1 MKQLLFVYG
10 TLRRGEAHHQLLAGA
25 RCLGRHRTARRYTMF
40 DLGGFPA
47 IVAGGGAAVVGEL
60 FLIKTG
66 LLARLDA
73 YEDCPREYVRTRID
87 TRFGK
92 AWIYAYRRR
101 PARARTVPSGDWRRR
116 RAGRAQ

>member
-10 TLRRGEAHHQLLAGA
+10 TLRRGEAHHRLLGDA

-47 IVAGGGAAVVGEL
+47 IVAGGRDAVVGEV
-60 FLIKTG
+60 FAVGQG
-66 LLARLDA
+66 LLAHLDA
-73 YEDCPREYVRTRID
+73 YEDCPREYARTRID

-92 AWIYAYRRR
+92 AWVYIYRRR
-101 PARARTVPSGDWRRR
+101 PAGARTVPGGDWRRR
-116 RAGRAQ
+116 GGRTQ

>member
-10 TLRRGEAHHQLLAGA
+10 TLRRGEAHHQLLGKA
-25 RCLGRHRTARRYTMF
+25 RYLGRHRTARRYTML

-47 IVAGGGAAVVGEL
+47 IVALGRDAVVGEV
-60 FLIKTG
+60 FAIGAG

-73 YEDCPREYVRTRID
+73 YEDCPREYARTRID

-92 AWIYAYRRR
+92 AWVYIYRRR
-101 PARARTVPSGDWRRR
+101 PPRARTILGGDWCR